1 MTTVAMTTRSQAAMT
16 ERERLDEVAPTE
28 PRPEGRK
35 AAPFARR
42 VTSGIR
48 VRLLAS
54 YVFLLAIAA
63 FASVLAVRQVL
74 LVRLD
79 DRVDE
84 DLQQEVEEFRT
95 LADNGIDP
103 RTGEPLA
110 GNVDALFRVYRERNV
125 PDDDEEVITVPRRG
139 SAQRLGGDNTDG
151 FSFADFI
158 QEWRTLSKTERGE
171 VDTPVGEVRYVAVP
185 VDHRGRTLGTFVVS
199 IFIADER
206 EQVDEAVAV
215 IALVSAVVLLLGS
228 VAAFSIVGRVLTPLR
243 ELRDAARTVS
253 GTQMDRRIDVEG
265 NDEVAELAH
274 TFNRMLDRLAIAFSS
289 QRDFVRDVSHELRT
303 PIAVSRGH
311 LELLAAGDIKGEE
324 DRREAIGLVTGELDR
339 MSRFVDELLLLAKAE
354 SPNFLR
360 FETVQLADLVDELA
374 AKARAIG
381 ERGWRVA
388 TPSTR
393 SIVADRQRLTQAV
406 MNLIQ
411 NAVAH
416 TEVSDTIEIGADIS
430 GEEAVIWVDDSGV
443 GISPSEQHHIFGRF
457 SRGSHSRGRYDG
469 TGIGLAIVRA
479 IAEAHGGRMRLSSRP
494 GQGAR
499 FEVIV
504 PIDQEDDA
512 QDETS
517 TIEIGAP

>member
-1 MTTVAMTTRSQAAMT
+1 MTTGMTKMMRAAMT
-16 ERERLDEVAPTE
+16 EKEHLDEVEPTE

-42 VTSGIR
+42 VASGIR

-54 YVFLLAIAA
+54 YVLLLAIAA
-63 FASVLAVRQVL
+63 FASVLAARQVL
-74 LVRLD
+74 FLRLD
-79 DRVDE
+79 DRVEE

-103 RTGEPLA
+103 RSGRPLA
-110 GNVDALFRVYRERNV
+110 GDVDALFRVYRERNV

-139 SAQRLGGDNTDG
+139 PAQRLGGDNTAG
-151 FSFADFI
+151 FSFADSI
-158 QEWRTLSKTERGE
+158 REWRTLSATERGE
-171 VDTPVGEVRYVAVP
+171 VNTPVGEAKYVAVP
-185 VDHRGRTLGTFVVS
+185 VDHRGRSLGTFVVS
-199 IFIADER
+199 IFTADER
-206 EQVDEAVAV
+206 EQVNEAVGV
-215 IALVSAVVLLLGS
+215 IALVSTVVLLLGS
-228 VAAFSIVGRVLTPLR
+228 AAAFSIVGRVLAPLR

-253 GTQMDRRIDVEG
+253 GTEMDRRIDVEG

-274 TFNRMLDRLAIAFSS
+274 TFNRMLDRLAVAFES

-311 LELLAAGDIKGEE
+311 LELLAAGDLTGEGE
-324 DRREAIGLVTGELDR
+324 RRESISLVTGELDR

-360 FETVQLADLVDELA
+360 LETVQLPDLVDELV
-374 AKARAIG
+374 AKAKAIG
-381 ERGWRVA
+381 ERKWRA
-388 TPSTR
+388 TKPSAR

-416 TEVSDTIEIGADIS
+416 TEVSDAIEIGADID
-430 GEEAVIWVDDSGV
+430 GDEAVIWVDDSGT
-443 GISPSEQHHIFGRF
+443 GISPSEQRHIFGRF

-479 IAEAHGGRMRLSSRP
+479 IAEAHGGRMRLRSRP

-499 FEVIV
+499 FEIIV
-504 PIDQEDDA
+504 PIEQEDGSEA
-512 QDETS
+512 EIS
-517 TIEIGAP
+517 TIEIGAS